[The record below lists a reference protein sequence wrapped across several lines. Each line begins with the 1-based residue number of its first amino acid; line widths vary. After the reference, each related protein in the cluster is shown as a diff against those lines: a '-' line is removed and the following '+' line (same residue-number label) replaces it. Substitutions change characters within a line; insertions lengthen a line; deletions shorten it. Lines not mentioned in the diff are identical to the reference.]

1 MKEPKKGT
9 LAARM
14 LNLLESHHPAGLPVG
29 TLAKMLYGK
38 DAHESRARVR
48 NLARTLRAWGYRVY
62 GFGGAYRLCT
72 EPHELLLVFERSIKL
87 TQGQAISTDG
97 VALGIGELGDPGLA
111 AEAKRQLR
119 QMLFELA
126 SGL

>member
-9 LAARM
+9 LAAGM
-14 LNLLESHHPAGLPVG
+14 LNLLESHYPAGLPAG
-29 TLAKMLYGK
+29 TLAKALYGK
-38 DAHESRARVR
+38 DTYESRTRVR
-48 NLARTLRAWGYRVY
+48 NLARTLRAWGFRVY

-72 EPHELLLVFERSIKL
+72 QPRELILVFERNFKL
-87 TQGQAISTDG
+87 SRGQVISTDG

-119 QMLFELA
+119 QMLLELA

>member
-1 MKEPKKGT
+1 MKELKKGT

-14 LNLLESHHPAGLPVG
+14 LNLLEAHHPVGVPVG
-29 TLAKMLYGK
+29 LLAKILYEK
-38 DAHESRARVR
+38 DSYENRARVR
-48 NLARTLRAWGYRVY
+48 NLARTLRAWGFRVY

-72 EPHELLLVFERSIKL
+72 QPRELLLVFERSIKL
-87 TQGQAISTDG
+87 TQGQAVSTDG

-119 QMLFELA
+119 QMLLGLA